1 MSLHIAASPPPTT
14 SKDFLPADLA
24 SPNSQTGTGSVIS
37 QNWLNQPNKRL
48 GSERNSGRLICIFLS
63 PGTTIAKI
71 MPIAL
76 PPDLRRSLPFN
87 SLPIREQ
94 QSRFAKV

>member
-1 MSLHIAASPPPTT
+1 MH
-14 SKDFLPADLA
+14 
-24 SPNSQTGTGSVIS
+24 
-37 QNWLNQPNKRL
+37 
-48 GSERNSGRLICIFLS
+48 FLS

-71 MPIAL
+71 VPIAL
-76 PPDLRRSLPFN
+76 PLDLWRSLPFN